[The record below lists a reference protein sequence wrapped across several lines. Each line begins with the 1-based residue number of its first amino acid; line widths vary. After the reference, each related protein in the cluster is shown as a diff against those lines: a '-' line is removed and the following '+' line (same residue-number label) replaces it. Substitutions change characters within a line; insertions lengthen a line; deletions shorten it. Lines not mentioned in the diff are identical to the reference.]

1 MNYKHKYFSKN
12 VLEYIS
18 SGILLRDTSLDQKM
32 ERPLGVTVIA
42 ILVVI
47 GGIMS
52 LFGGIS
58 LVIVGALLSTSFT
71 DVSTTSPII
80 GSLFG
85 VLSAALGAVLLVVGV
100 GYVIM
105 SYGLLKGKG
114 WAWTITIILTLI
126 GIAIN
131 IISAITGG
139 VSNISTINNM
149 NGDANSFTY
158 GIVGSV
164 IGIAISV
171 AIIYYLY
178 RPRVKLFFDK
188 TSSKISTA

>member
-1 MNYKHKYFSKN
+1 MNYMHKYFSKN

-18 SGILLRDTSLDQKM
+18 SGFILRDTSLDQKM

-47 GGIMS
+47 GGVMS

-71 DVSTTSPII
+71 DVSTSSPFI

-85 VLSAALGAVLLVVGV
+85 VLSAGLGAVLLIVGI
-100 GYVIM
+100 GYIIM

-139 VSNISTINNM
+139 VSNMSTINNM
-149 NGDANSFTY
+149 NGASNSFAY
-158 GIVGSV
+158 GIIGSV

-178 RPRVKLFFDK
+178 RPRVKLFFGK
-188 TSSKISTA
+188 TSSKISTP

>member
-1 MNYKHKYFSKN
+1 MNYMHKYFSKN

-18 SGILLRDTSLDQKM
+18 SGFILRDTSLDQKM

-149 NGDANSFTY
+149 NGDSNSFIY

-178 RPRVKLFFDK
+178 RPRVKLFFGK
-188 TSSKISTA
+188 TSSKINTA

>member
-1 MNYKHKYFSKN
+1 MNCKHKYLSKN
-12 VLEYIS
+12 VLKYIS
-18 SGILLRDTSLDQKM
+18 SGNIVGNTSLDQKM
-32 ERPLGVTVIA
+32 ERPIGVTVIA

-47 GGIMS
+47 VGIMS

-58 LVIVGALLSTSFT
+58 LVILGAILSTSFT
-71 DVSTTSPII
+71 DVSTSSPFV
-80 GSLFG
+80 GSFFG
-85 VLSAALGAVLLVVGV
+85 ILSAGLGAVLLVVGV
-100 GYVIM
+100 GYIIM

-139 VSNISTINNM
+139 VSNMSTINNM

-164 IGIAISV
+164 IGIAISI

-178 RPRVKLFFDK
+178 RPRVRLFFGK
-188 TSSKISTA
+188 TSSKISAP

>member
-1 MNYKHKYFSKN
+1 MNYKHKYFS
-12 VLEYIS
+12 S
-18 SGILLRDTSLDQKM
+18 SGIILRDTSLDQKM

-58 LVIVGALLSTSFT
+58 LVIVGAILSTSFT
-71 DVSTTSPII
+71 DVSTSSPFI

-100 GYVIM
+100 GYIIM

-139 VSNISTINNM
+139 VSNMSTINNM

-164 IGIAISV
+164 IGIAISA

-178 RPRVKLFFDK
+178 RPRVKLFFGK
-188 TSSKISTA
+188 NSSKISTP

>member
-100 GYVIM
+100 GYIIM

-149 NGDANSFTY
+149 NGDANSFIY

-178 RPRVKLFFDK
+178 RPRVKLFFGK

>member
-1 MNYKHKYFSKN
+1 MNYMHKYFSKN

-18 SGILLRDTSLDQKM
+18 SGFILRDTSLDQKM

-100 GYVIM
+100 GYIIM

-149 NGDANSFTY
+149 NGDSNSFIY

-178 RPRVKLFFDK
+178 RPRVKLFFGK

>member
-1 MNYKHKYFSKN
+1 MNCKHKYFSNN
-12 VLEYIS
+12 VLKYIS
-18 SGILLRDTSLDQKM
+18 SGIILGNTSLDQKM
-32 ERPLGVTVIA
+32 ERPIGVTVIA

-47 GGIMS
+47 VGIMS

-58 LVIVGALLSTSFT
+58 LVILGAFLSTSFT
-71 DVSTTSPII
+71 DVSTGSPFV

-85 VLSAALGAVLLVVGV
+85 VLSAGLGAVLLVVGV
-100 GYVIM
+100 GYIIM

-139 VSNISTINNM
+139 VSNMSTINNM
-149 NGDANSFTY
+149 NGDANSFMY

-164 IGIAISV
+164 IGIAISI

-178 RPRVKLFFDK
+178 RPRVRLFFGK
-188 TSSKISTA
+188 TSSKISAP

>member
-1 MNYKHKYFSKN
+1 MNYMHKYFSKN

-18 SGILLRDTSLDQKM
+18 SGFILRDTSLDQKM

-131 IISAITGG
+131 IIYAITGG
-139 VSNISTINNM
+139 VSNMSTINNM

-178 RPRVKLFFDK
+178 RPRVKLFFGK
-188 TSSKISTA
+188 TSSKISTP

>member
-1 MNYKHKYFSKN
+1 M
-12 VLEYIS
+12 
-18 SGILLRDTSLDQKM
+18 D
-32 ERPLGVTVIA
+32 RPLGVTVIA
-42 ILVVI
+42 ILIVI

-52 LFGGIS
+52 LFGGIT
-58 LVIVGALLSTSFT
+58 LIIVWAILSTSFN
-71 DVSTTSPII
+71 DLSTSSPIL
-80 GSLFG
+80 GSFFG
-85 VLSAALGAVLLVVGV
+85 ALSAAFGAVLLVIGA
-100 GYVIM
+100 GYIIM

-149 NGDANSFTY
+149 NGGTNSFAY

-164 IGIAISV
+164 IGIAISAV
-171 AIIYYLY
+171 IIYYLH
-178 RPRVKLFFDK
+178 RPHVKLFFGK
-188 TSSKISTA
+188 SSSRIRTP

>member
-1 MNYKHKYFSKN
+1 MNCKHKYFSNN
-12 VLEYIS
+12 VLKYIS
-18 SGILLRDTSLDQKM
+18 SGIILGNTSLDQKM
-32 ERPLGVTVIA
+32 ERPIGVTVIA

-47 GGIMS
+47 VGIMS
-52 LFGGIS
+52 LFGGIP
-58 LVIVGALLSTSFT
+58 LVILGAFLSTSFT
-71 DVSTTSPII
+71 DVSTGSPFV

-85 VLSAALGAVLLVVGV
+85 VLSAGLGAVLLVVGV
-100 GYVIM
+100 GYIIM

-139 VSNISTINNM
+139 VSNMSTINSM

-164 IGIAISV
+164 IGIAISI

-178 RPRVKLFFDK
+178 RPRVRLFFGK
-188 TSSKISTA
+188 TSSKISAP

>member
-18 SGILLRDTSLDQKM
+18 SGIILRDTSLDQKM

-100 GYVIM
+100 GYIIM

-149 NGDANSFTY
+149 NGDSNSFIY

-178 RPRVKLFFDK
+178 RPRVKLFFGK

>member
-1 MNYKHKYFSKN
+1 MDYKHKYFSKN

-18 SGILLRDTSLDQKM
+18 SGIILKYTSLDQKM

-71 DVSTTSPII
+71 DVSYI

-100 GYVIM
+100 GYIIM

-164 IGIAISV
+164 IGIPISV

-178 RPRVKLFFDK
+178 RPRVKLFFGK

>member
-1 MNYKHKYFSKN
+1 MNYKHEYFSKN

-18 SGILLRDTSLDQKM
+18 SGIILGDTSLDQKM

-71 DVSTTSPII
+71 DVSTSSPFI

-100 GYVIM
+100 GYIIM

-149 NGDANSFTY
+149 NANSFIY

-178 RPRVKLFFDK
+178 RPRVKLFFGK

>member
-1 MNYKHKYFSKN
+1 MNCKHKYFSNN
-12 VLEYIS
+12 VLKYIS
-18 SGILLRDTSLDQKM
+18 SGIILGNTSLDQKM
-32 ERPLGVTVIA
+32 ERPIGVTVIA

-47 GGIMS
+47 VGIMS

-58 LVIVGALLSTSFT
+58 LVILGAILSTSFT
-71 DVSTTSPII
+71 DVSTSSPLI

-85 VLSAALGAVLLVVGV
+85 VLSAGLGAILLVVGV
-100 GYVIM
+100 GYIIM

-139 VSNISTINNM
+139 VSNMSTINNM
-149 NGDANSFTY
+149 NGDANSFMY

-164 IGIAISV
+164 IGIAISI

-178 RPRVKLFFDK
+178 RPRVRLFFGK
-188 TSSKISTA
+188 TSSKISAP

>member
-18 SGILLRDTSLDQKM
+18 SGIILRDTSLDQKM

-100 GYVIM
+100 GYIIM

-149 NGDANSFTY
+149 NGDANSFIY

-178 RPRVKLFFDK
+178 RPRVKLFFGK

>member
-1 MNYKHKYFSKN
+1 
-12 VLEYIS
+12 
-18 SGILLRDTSLDQKM
+18 
-32 ERPLGVTVIA
+32 
-42 ILVVI
+42 
-47 GGIMS
+47 MS

-100 GYVIM
+100 GYIIM
-105 SYGLLKGKG
+105 FYGLLKGKG

-149 NGDANSFTY
+149 NGGTNSFAY
-158 GIVGSV
+158 GIVGYV
-164 IGIAISV
+164 IGIAIS
-171 AIIYYLY
+171 AMIIYYLH
-178 RPRVKLFFDK
+178 RPHVKLFFGK
-188 TSSKISTA
+188 SSSRIRTL

>member
-1 MNYKHKYFSKN
+1 
-12 VLEYIS
+12 
-18 SGILLRDTSLDQKM
+18 M

-71 DVSTTSPII
+71 DVSTSSPFI

-85 VLSAALGAVLLVVGV
+85 VLSASLGAVLLVVGV
-100 GYVIM
+100 GYIIM

-149 NGDANSFTY
+149 NGDSNSFIY

>member
-1 MNYKHKYFSKN
+1 M
-12 VLEYIS
+12 
-18 SGILLRDTSLDQKM
+18 DQKM

-149 NGDANSFTY
+149 NGDANSFIY

-178 RPRVKLFFDK
+178 RPQVKLFFDK